1 LVAQLFADGARAI
14 AGSINLSPGSFHS
27 RRELAI
33 EVRDKEVVER
43 VHKLVH
49 RENSRP
55 MDNLG
60 PGAAVGA
67 QRGNSGDIQ
76 NHARPPQ
83 LGRRCL
89 PPHGLNNTPVRGTFR
104 FHVGGAVYLLHP
116 AA

>member
-1 LVAQLFADGARAI
+1 LVAQLFADGARVI
-14 AGSINLSPGSFHS
+14 VGSINLSPGSFHS

-49 RENSRP
+49 QDWENSRP

-67 QRGNSGDIQ
+67 RRGNSGDI
-76 NHARPPQ
+76 RTTR
-83 LGRRCL
+83 GL
-89 PPHGLNNTPVRGTFR
+89 PRLA
-104 FHVGGAVYLLHP
+104 GALVITS
-116 AA
+116 